1 MLRFLEIN
9 IIFKIYPMD
18 SKGQDGEALKTFP
31 REFGIPDHL
40 IFDGFQEQCGKET
53 ESMKQIGRMITLI
66 TETSITIDILCGR
79 HYT

>member
-53 ESMKQIGRMITLI
+53 ESMKQNWKNDNTYHRNKY
-66 TETSITIDILCGR
+66 
-79 HYT
+79 HN